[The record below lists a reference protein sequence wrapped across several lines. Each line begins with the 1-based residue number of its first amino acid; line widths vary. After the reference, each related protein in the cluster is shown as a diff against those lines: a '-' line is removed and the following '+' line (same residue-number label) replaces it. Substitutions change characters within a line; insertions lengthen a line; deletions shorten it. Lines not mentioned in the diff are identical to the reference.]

1 MKIKLHRK
9 YRKDTYSIGLL
20 YVDGKYFCET
30 CEDKDRGLKQTDSLA
45 KIKAVKVYAETAI
58 PVGTYKVAMDV
69 VSPKFA
75 AVAWYKTL
83 CGGKMPRIMNVPGY
97 EGVLIH
103 PGSNALD
110 SAGCILVGRNKV
122 RGGLIQS
129 RVTFAELYAKMLAA
143 HKRGEDIT
151 LEIVW

>member
-20 YVDGKYFCET
+20 YVDGKYFCDT
-30 CEDKDRGLKQTDSLA
+30 CEDKDRGLKQTDPLA

-58 PVGTYKVAMDV
+58 PIGTYKVAMDV